1 MKSCSSWR
9 SDLASSIFCWQNTT
23 VRRGRRDG
31 PLHRL
36 TAHWLESSHVTQSWP
51 LIGWPACREGWESY
65 YCKLQLEKRKWYRV
79 DNCTGPNL
87 QINFTVGTKYFQ
99 RANLICFWSHD
110 TFYWLPVTS
119 YCRQRDFSNG
129 WTHYFHTFKLHTAK
143 KEKKRMLAL
152 ASNNNL
158 LWVCFVLLSP
168 TNIIMIKV
176 VLFPKSRCL

>member
-36 TAHWLESSHVTQSWP
+36 AAHWLEPSHVTQSWP

-99 RANLICFWSHD
+99 RANLICLIFEATIHFIGYQLLVTVGRE
-110 TFYWLPVTS
+110 TFQMDELTTFTLS
-119 YCRQRDFSNG
+119 NSIQRR
-129 WTHYFHTFKLHTAK
+129 
-143 KEKKRMLAL
+143 KRR
-152 ASNNNL
+152 SE
-158 LWVCFVLLSP
+158 C
-168 TNIIMIKV
+168 
-176 VLFPKSRCL
+176 